1 MAVEWLCEWI
11 AFLLS
16 NWTLLQI
23 LDYVRGFG
31 VIIVVVFFFYQSS
44 DRVKLR
50 HYQAWQVI
58 NTAQGKGGNGGWI
71 EALQELNTDRT
82 ALVGV
87 DLSEPSSRACNSRRA
102 ILRAQIL
109 ARLTYATPS

>member
-1 MAVEWLCEWI
+1 VAVEWLCEWI

-58 NTAQGKGGNGGWI
+58 TLRKGRVGTEGGSK
-71 EALQELNTDRT
+71 
-82 ALVGV
+82 
-87 DLSEPSSRACNSRRA
+87 LSKN
-102 ILRAQIL
+102 
-109 ARLTYATPS
+109 